1 MAKEHMDIYD
11 KLIAI
16 ASKNVALSKEER
28 ETLKDAANMITD
40 FAVSDALRDLKLK
53 KSNEYYCDCE
63 PGMLYACICYTKK

>member
-16 ASKNVALSKEER
+16 ASKNVALSREER

-40 FAVSDALRDLKLK
+40 FAVSDALRDLK
-53 KSNEYYCDCE
+53 KSNEYYCDCQ
-63 PGMLYACICYTKK
+63 PGQKYACICYTKK